1 MIISDDFIFQ
11 WTRVDRL
18 ALVQPLTSRNH
29 STLPTF
35 NDQIQGCWVGK
46 STTFQENVICE
57 KCQNTSIYLTSWRK
71 CIQLMYIQLCLYQ
84 RVIRMNQSNI
94 MSISAIRKKTGQTN
108 QPPTK
113 TLSKEHRFQGCHG
126 SMVTS
131 SLINLSQVGGDK
143 STLMHCQRVAVSS
156 PLKMD
161 GWKMKCP
168 FGARPIFRG
177 YVKFPGCVKS
187 GR

>member
-46 STTFQENVICE
+46 STTFQEKVICE

-94 MSISAIRKKTGQTN
+94 MSISAIRKKLVKPTN
-108 QPPTK
+108 LQQKLCPRNTDFKVAMVPWSHLRWSTCRRLVVIK
-113 TLSKEHRFQGCHG
+113 APSCIAKGLLLVRPWKWMVGRWNVLLGPGLFLGAMLNFQG
-126 SMVTS
+126 V
-131 SLINLSQVGGDK
+131 
-143 STLMHCQRVAVSS
+143 
-156 PLKMD
+156 
-161 GWKMKCP
+161 
-168 FGARPIFRG
+168 
-177 YVKFPGCVKS
+177 
-187 GR
+187 

>member
-1 MIISDDFIFQ
+1 
-11 WTRVDRL
+11 
-18 ALVQPLTSRNH
+18 
-29 STLPTF
+29 
-35 NDQIQGCWVGK
+35 
-46 STTFQENVICE
+46 
-57 KCQNTSIYLTSWRK
+57 
-71 CIQLMYIQLCLYQ
+71 
-84 RVIRMNQSNI
+84 MNQSNI

-113 TLSKEHRFQGCHG
+113 NLSKEHRFQGCHG

-143 STLMHCQRVAVSS
+143 STLMHFQRVSVSS

-177 YVKFPGCVKS
+177 YVKFPGCIKKWPLVSINFTPKHSHCCLKKWYTMVSRYLSVKREKKLLGYSKPLTRLFRGKPATLS
-187 GR
+187 GFFSIIS